1 MISMKTIVI
10 TNFYISVLVSFIGVF
25 LGLDLRKWSSWL
37 YGMYGLLS
45 GFFLG
50 FSFYGVR
57 LGLEMGAIYAI
68 AVMYAGAWVYWS
80 RQRYK

>member
-1 MISMKTIVI
+1 MKTIVI
-10 TNFYISVLVSFIGVF
+10 TNFYIFLLVGFIGVF

-37 YGMYGLLS
+37 YGIYGLLS

-57 LGLEMGAIYAI
+57 SGLELGAILAI

-80 RQRYK
+80 RQRYE